1 MKRFVFEVTDEYAKK
16 LNDQKVIELCFRD
29 SIKHFEEFIKVKPLE
44 DDEVKKVIEEA
55 TRKVLKA
62 NNKVEKNIKQVKDK
76 LNVLDKNIDNFVNNM
91 NLFSDKS
98 NKILKSLNNS
108 EELGWA
114 NVIISSLDLCATTI
128 GFTIMSGKIDEM
140 IKELGEIGKATK
152 DLVDHQELLDCERVK
167 SLTNEYA
174 NIQNKESLMIPVS
187 VDDYYN
193 IVDKMSLMI
202 DTLREC
208 FIRDIGHRKVYLNA
222 ISILL
227 PVYTLSLCKFDKAHY
242 FEYGKTHSNRDN
254 YIKVFDDF
262 VDMDFFVGLQE
273 HCFFNETQKLNVR
286 QSYEVAFAYVEKI
299 NEQRALISNQ
309 LTIINKFDDKD
320 VYEEFVRRMDE
331 ATKEDILEEI
341 KENCT
346 SEIYEQVQVILES
359 N

>member
-44 DDEVKKVIEEA
+44 DDGVKKVIEEA

-167 SLTNEYA
+167 SLTN
-174 NIQNKESLMIPVS
+174 
-187 VDDYYN
+187 
-193 IVDKMSLMI
+193 
-202 DTLREC
+202 
-208 FIRDIGHRKVYLNA
+208 
-222 ISILL
+222 
-227 PVYTLSLCKFDKAHY
+227 
-242 FEYGKTHSNRDN
+242 
-254 YIKVFDDF
+254 
-262 VDMDFFVGLQE
+262 
-273 HCFFNETQKLNVR
+273 
-286 QSYEVAFAYVEKI
+286 
-299 NEQRALISNQ
+299 
-309 LTIINKFDDKD
+309 
-320 VYEEFVRRMDE
+320 
-331 ATKEDILEEI
+331 
-341 KENCT
+341 
-346 SEIYEQVQVILES
+346 
-359 N
+359 